1 MIVMK
6 VSPERKDLYI
16 QTLMDQLCG
25 AHEENLFLLE
35 ELSKAQEQLKSL
47 FKENSM
53 LRHRLQEAGLEVEAG
68 EKKDSGDSKPVS
80 K

>member
-1 MIVMK
+1 MIVTK

-16 QTLMDQLCG
+16 QTLMDQLC
-25 AHEENLFLLE
+25 ATHQENLFLLE
-35 ELSKAQEQLKSL
+35 KVDEVQEQLKSM
-47 FKENSM
+47 FKENSD

-68 EKKDSGDSKPVS
+68 EKKIPVSQKPVS